1 MRDFIHYIGT
11 VESPTPVG
19 SVHTM
24 SMTSALPSVAGIPLV
39 AGVALKASNETSL
52 VVQFVVFVEIKCNTS
67 PVALD

>member
-1 MRDFIHYIGT
+1 MRGFIHYIGT

-39 AGVALKASNETSL
+39 AMVALKALLDND
-52 VVQFVVFVEIKCNTS
+52 NTS
-67 PVALD
+67 HNTFNIHK